1 VNAISVPLLR
11 ITTHLV
17 WHGLILIVRRVLGP
31 WRRQLLLQLL
41 LLQLLLLLLG
51 RLYVFK
57 AICTCEAKILVQKA
71 VCKFTKSNQL
81 TGNKKF
87 K

>member
-17 WHGLILIVRRVLGP
+17 WHGLILIVGRVLGP
-31 WRRQLLLQLL
+31 WRRPL

-51 RLYVFK
+51 RLYVFN
-57 AICTCEAKILVQKA
+57 AIRTCEAKILVQKA